1 MSSGLKPGKPSPLG
15 ATVCKQGV
23 NFALFSEH
31 ADRVELC
38 LYGHDGKQA
47 EQRFDL
53 VRRSDDIW
61 HGLLPG
67 GRAGLHYGYR
77 VHGPFDPENGHRFNP
92 HKLLIDP
99 YARRLDSEL
108 QITDVHYGYVRD
120 STEADLSFDKR
131 DSAAF
136 VPKCV
141 VPPLPQTTTESAK
154 PEWPWSDA
162 VIYEAHVKGLSRNYT
177 GLSADCRG
185 RYAALGHPEMINYF
199 KKVGINALEL
209 LPVHYFADDDFLLA
223 RKLSNY
229 WGYQSLGFFCA
240 ANRYAQQGAD
250 ACAELASAVASL
262 HDADIKVILDVV
274 YNHTG
279 ESNELGPTVSF
290 RGIDNLAYYHLQDNR
305 RYYLN
310 YSGTGNTL
318 RVDHPRV
325 LQMIMDSLRYWH
337 SEIGVDGFRFDLASI
352 LGRDSRGFDSGAG
365 FFRAI
370 AQDPILQTAQ
380 MIAEPWDLGPDGYQL
395 GQYPRR
401 WSEWNDRYRDTVRRF
416 WLTDD
421 AVRTEF
427 ARRLLGSSDLFEH
440 PASVAATA
448 NSLSR
453 QPTSSIN
460 FVTAHDGYCLADV
473 VSFEQKHNE
482 NNGENNADGH
492 NGEVSNNHGFEGSS
506 DNAKINKLR
515 EKQQRNL
522 LATLMV
528 SQGIPMLLAG
538 DERHRTQAGNNNA
551 YCQDNEINWIDWEEN
566 EAANQLTTFTNELIS
581 LRKRFPVLR
590 QPWYLHAQHVSPS
603 GHADVVWFRQ
613 DGKTMSDQDW
623 HNADDRF
630 LGVQLTG
637 DAVPDTPGYPDIKA
651 SPSLLLL
658 FNASNQAVEFP
669 LDGSELASQHWHP
682 ELDTNL
688 PSAKDSG
695 DHQRQAIDPKRV
707 VCEAKS
713 LRVMSSALPEEAL

>member
-1 MSSGLKPGKPSPLG
+1 MSSELKPGQPSPLG
-15 ATVCKQGV
+15 ATACKQGV

-31 ADRVELC
+31 AERVELC
-38 LYGHDGKQA
+38 LFGHDGKQA

-67 GRAGLHYGYR
+67 AASGLHYGYR

-108 QITDVHYGYVRD
+108 QIADVHYGYVRD
-120 STEADLSFDKR
+120 STEADLSFDTR

-141 VPPLPQTTTESAK
+141 VPQLHAKTVVSAK
-154 PEWPWSDA
+154 PEWPWSEA
-162 VIYEAHVKGLSRNYT
+162 VIFEAHVKGLSQQHAK
-177 GLSADCRG
+177 LPAECRG
-185 RYAALGHPEMINYF
+185 HYAALGHPEIVNYF
-199 KKVGINALEL
+199 KNLGINALEL
-209 LPVHYFADDDFLLA
+209 LPVHYFADDDFLKDRNL
-223 RKLSNY
+223 KNY
-229 WGYQSLGFFCA
+229 WGYQSLGFFSA
-240 ANRYAQQGAD
+240 TNRYAQGTD
-250 ACAELASAVASL
+250 ANAELASAVASL

-290 RGIDNLAYYHLQDNR
+290 RGIDNLAYYHLEDNR

-325 LQMIMDSLRYWH
+325 LQMVMDSLRYWH
-337 SEIGVDGFRFDLASI
+337 DEIGIDGFRFDLASV
-352 LGRDSRGFDSGAG
+352 LGREAHGFDSGAS

-370 AQDPILQTAQ
+370 AQDPVLQTAH
-380 MIAEPWDLGPDGYQL
+380 MIAEPWDLGPGGYQL
-395 GQYPRR
+395 GNYPRR

-427 ARRLLGSSDLFEH
+427 ARRLLGSSDIFEH
-440 PASVAATA
+440 PSCAYPTAASLTRLPTA
-448 NSLSR
+448 
-453 QPTSSIN
+453 SIN

-482 NNGENNADGH
+482 ANGENNADGH
-492 NGEVSNNHGFEGSS
+492 NGEVSNNHGIEGRS
-506 DNAKINKLR
+506 DDAEINKQR
-515 EKQQRNL
+515 EKQQRNI
-522 LATLMV
+522 LATLLV

-551 YCQDNEINWIDWEEN
+551 YCQDNEINWIDWAEN
-566 EAANQLTTFTNELIS
+566 ESVEQLMQFTKDLIS

-590 QPWYLHAQHVSPS
+590 TPWYLHSQHVSAS
-603 GHADVVWFRQ
+603 GHADVVWFGR

-623 HNADDRF
+623 HNAQDRF
-630 LGVQLTG
+630 LGIQLTG
-637 DAVPDTPGYPDIKA
+637 DAVPDSPGYPDTQA

-669 LDGSELASQHWHP
+669 LDSTELSSEHWHP
-682 ELDTNL
+682 ELYTEC
-688 PSAKDSG
+688 PSTADSR
-695 DHQRQAIDPKRV
+695 DHQQRSPDPKRV
-707 VCEAKS
+707 VCDAKS
-713 LRVMSSALPEEAL
+713 LRIMSSALSQ